1 MLPGAA
7 RRLQLDLGPDLA
19 KGEVLLSHL
28 GHEGVCS
35 AHGRRR
41 AGRKRCVQVTARVR
55 V

>member
-28 GHEGVCS
+28 GHEGGMQRVWE
-35 AHGRRR
+35 A
-41 AGRKRCVQVTARVR
+41 AGGKEAVR
-55 V
+55 SGYS